1 MGRLKKGYNS
11 KARQISTPNENLK
24 EECKKLKGI
33 VLSNED
39 DRSFLYKANDSNALV
54 MPVKGKMKEKVIK
67 KTEKVKRKLSK
78 KEKKKLQRIVDQKKK
93 KEKVS

>member
-1 MGRLKKGYNS
+1 MGRLKKGYNA
-11 KARQISTPNENLK
+11 KARQQSAPNEKLK

-33 VLSNED
+33 VQTNKD

-54 MPVKGKMKEKVIK
+54 MPVKGKLKEKVIK
-67 KTEKVKRKLSK
+67 KTAKVKRKLSK
-78 KEKKKLQRIVDQKKK
+78 KEKKKLQRIVDQKSK

>member
-11 KARQISTPNENLK
+11 KARQQSAPNEKLK
-24 EECKKLKGI
+24 EECKKLKDI
-33 VLSNED
+33 VPINED
-39 DRSFLYKANDSNALV
+39 DKSFLYKANDSNALV

-67 KTEKVKRKLSK
+67 KTAKVKRKLSK
-78 KEKKKLQRIVDQKKK
+78 KERKNLQRIVDQKKK